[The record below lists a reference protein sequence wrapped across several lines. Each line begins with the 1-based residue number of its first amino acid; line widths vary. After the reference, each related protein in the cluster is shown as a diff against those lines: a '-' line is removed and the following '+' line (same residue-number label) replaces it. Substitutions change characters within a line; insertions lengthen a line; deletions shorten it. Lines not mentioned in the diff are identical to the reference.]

1 MIKKIDDEKDID
13 AIFDLASKYHTGDG
27 VEQDYEKA
35 IELYESIADKDS
47 VAAHNLALIY
57 CGAYGENKEYFN
69 KGISLFIENSEKS
82 YGPSCAELMK
92 LMILGFNIEQ
102 THSGALYYLQK
113 CIEIKH
119 YKAIDD
125 YYRVVAIASN
135 IGLNIDDAIRVLE
148 PDSARAISVEK
159 QIIKDRTPPSASWR
173 IKGQA
178 LLEHNGRKIDEIE
191 VEFDNDDPE
200 VTYYFDI
207 SNAFSG
213 DE

>member
-1 MIKKIDDEKDID
+1 MNKDGHNEKDIN

-27 VEQDYEKA
+27 VEQDYNKA

-57 CGAYGENKEYFN
+57 CGVYGENKDYFN
-69 KGISLFIENSEKS
+69 KGMSLFIENSEKG

-92 LMILGFNIEQ
+92 LMTLGFNVEQ
-102 THSGALYYLQK
+102 THQGALYYLQK
-113 CIEIKH
+113 SIEAKH

-125 YYRVVAIASN
+125 YYRVVAMASN

-148 PDSARAISVEK
+148 SDSARAISVEK
-159 QIIKDRTPPSASWR
+159 QIIKDRVPSSIGWR

-178 LLEHNGRKIDEIE
+178 LLEHNGRKIDEIK
-191 VEFDNDDPE
+191 VEFDNNDPE
-200 VTYYFDI
+200 VIYYFDI
-207 SNAFSG
+207 SNAIS
-213 DE
+213 DDK